1 MGGLA
6 KVGFLVVSFA
16 LGRVGGM
23 GGGMGG
29 DENGSGRGRTVPLG
43 ERHISLRLNSGG

>member
-29 DENGSGRGRTVPLG
+29 DENGSGRDVRFRWGSATFL
-43 ERHISLRLNSGG
+43 